1 MPRKSLNYTA
11 SFWPRNNHILSLKCI
26 ALNIREVREHV
37 RERDGLLRQQENE
50 IGVRDREGNENE
62 GDNVAVCIPVLL
74 LETVK
79 LLKVHLR

>member
-1 MPRKSLNYTA
+1 MSEKEMGWYA
-11 SFWPRNNHILSLKCI
+11 S
-26 ALNIREVREHV
+26 RENAE
-37 RERDGLLRQQENE
+37 GE